1 MHTALH
7 ARTRL
12 RIKRP
17 RSSLLRHSPN
27 PFPAAAAAEEDG
39 EPAPA
44 ISGARAAAPHAPSP
58 PHRARLRPRRLPLLL
73 PVLPARRQLLVNP
86 STPPH
91 FTGCFRNLLEP
102 EHLLSTRPE
111 PPITPVNWGVSIVPE
126 KKAFVV
132 ERFGKYMRTL
142 GSGIHLL
149 IPAVDRIA
157 YVHSLKEEAIPIPD
171 QNAITKDNVT
181 IQIDS
186 VIYVKVRV
194 ASPRLPLPVSM
205 TIAELCLYLLG
216 DLALSTLFA
225 TVGQGLDACGALWSG
240 LSELD

>member
-86 STPPH
+86 STPPPSSLH
-91 FTGCFRNLLEP
+91 RLL
-102 EHLLSTRPE
+102 PE
-111 PPITPVNWGVSIVPE
+111 PPRTR
-126 KKAFVV
+126 AFAVYQARAAHHAGELGRQHRAGEESLRGGAV
-132 ERFGKYMRTL
+132 RQVHEDARFRDPPP
-142 GSGIHLL
+142 H
-149 IPAVDRIA
+149 PCRRP
-157 YVHSLKEEAIPIPD
+157 HSLRALAQGGGHPHPGPERHHQGQRHHPD
-171 QNAITKDNVT
+171 
-181 IQIDS
+181 
-186 VIYVKVRV
+186 R
-194 ASPRLPLPVSM
+194 
-205 TIAELCLYLLG
+205 
-216 DLALSTLFA
+216 
-225 TVGQGLDACGALWSG
+225 
-240 LSELD
+240 